1 MPKATD
7 PKPEPTTRPTQPK
20 NYIENVDGYW
30 ESTNLKDGNFSLNV
44 HALVFYTPLVRCRE
58 MTVNMEVSMNAGT
71 KCKEW
76 QVWGRV
82 NGQFQKIAKISLPAG
97 DGAAS
102 ETITF
107 DTPLTF
113 DAIIVTPTV
122 IGGYSWSMGLSVTDA
137 WLAD

>member
-1 MPKATD
+1 M
-7 PKPEPTTRPTQPK
+7 Q
-20 NYIENVDGYW
+20 
-30 ESTNLKDGNFSLNV
+30 GNDRQYGSIHERGNKV
-44 HALVFYTPLVRCRE
+44 QR
-58 MTVNMEVSMNAGT
+58 MAGVG
-71 KCKEW
+71 KSERA
-76 QVWGRV
+76 V
-82 NGQFQKIAKISLPAG
+82 QKIAKISLPAG

-113 DAIIVTPTV
+113 DAVIVTPTV